1 MAGML
6 CQEGMA
12 PKYFDSSPYPLPS
25 EGKLGALYRALSA
38 SRFAQLPPGL
48 SREEARAL
56 DRYLLARLDLE
67 REERRMH
74 FGALALAAALFFLL
88 LPPVL
93 AGEFRDLLLDSMAL
107 LLFLLLPP
115 YLFVYFNYENRVRA
129 MSEAHLRLLE
139 SDLSFEESA

>member
-1 MAGML
+1 
-6 CQEGMA
+6 MA
-12 PKYFDSSPYPLPS
+12 PRYFDSSPYAVPDGGGRTL
-25 EGKLGALYRALSA
+25 ELYRALA
-38 SRFAQLPPGL
+38 AGRFAPLPQGL
-48 SREEARAL
+48 SREKARAL

-93 AGEFRDLLLDSMAL
+93 AGQFRDLLLDSMAL

-115 YLFVYFNYENRVRA
+115 YLFVYFNYE
-129 MSEAHLRLLE
+129 
-139 SDLSFEESA
+139 

>member
-1 MAGML
+1 
-6 CQEGMA
+6 MA
-12 PKYFDSSPYPLPS
+12 PRYFDNSPYAVPDRGGRVL
-25 EGKLGALYRALSA
+25 ELYRALSA
-38 SRFAQLPPGL
+38 VRFAQLPQGL
-48 SREEARAL
+48 SREEMRGL

-88 LPPVL
+88 LQQVL
-93 AGEFRDLLLDSMAL
+93 AGGLRDLLLDAMAL

-139 SDLSFEESA
+139 AELSFEEPP

>member
-1 MAGML
+1 MAS
-6 CQEGMA
+6 
-12 PKYFDSSPYPLPS
+12 KYFDSSPYPLPS
-25 EGKLGALYRALSA
+25 EGKLATLYRALSA

-48 SREEARAL
+48 SPEEARVL

-88 LPPVL
+88 LPQVL
-93 AGEFRDLLLDSMAL
+93 AGQFRDLLLDSMAL

-139 SDLSFEESA
+139 ADLSLPESR

>member
-1 MAGML
+1 
-6 CQEGMA
+6 
-12 PKYFDSSPYPLPS
+12 
-25 EGKLGALYRALSA
+25 
-38 SRFAQLPPGL
+38 
-48 SREEARAL
+48 
-56 DRYLLARLDLE
+56 
-67 REERRMH
+67 MH

-93 AGEFRDLLLDSMAL
+93 AEEFRDLLLDSMAL

>member
-1 MAGML
+1 
-6 CQEGMA
+6 MA
-12 PKYFDSSPYPLPS
+12 PKYFDSSPYALPS
-25 EGKLGALYRALSA
+25 EGKLSALYRALA
-38 SRFAQLPPGL
+38 QSRFAQLPPGL
-48 SREEARAL
+48 SPGEVRVL

-74 FGALALAAALFFLL
+74 FGALALTAALFFLL

-93 AGEFRDLLLDSMAL
+93 AGEFHDLLLDSLAL

-139 SDLSFEESA
+139 ADLSLPESR